1 MANPVLSTWSPISKF
16 TLVHPMSYE
25 NKLHYIPSDAPR
37 WALQNGVFDI
47 STLDRSPYPTGSFNH
62 KSRFWLDHFLR
73 SFRSIVKR
81 MNVNV
86 SWDRVL
92 DAVLDALSD
101 DTNPARNCPLGAE
114 IWLIYWKNEELEI
127 SRKSCES
134 IILLSVFGK
143 VAGTLTQIFL
153 YEKMRL
159 FTLYKMSQSLDWALS
174 KKYRKR
180 VKNHVTTDHKMDGLL
195 WCNDSWA

>member
-1 MANPVLSTWSPISKF
+1 MDFIYTQNYEIDKLYRARSQNLITKADFDMITFCDLSGLLPRGWMWTW
-16 TLVHPMSYE
+16 
-25 NKLHYIPSDAPR
+25 
-37 WALQNGVFDI
+37 G
-47 STLDRSPYPTGSFNH
+47 
-62 KSRFWLDHFLR
+62 
-73 SFRSIVKR
+73 
-81 MNVNV
+81 
-86 SWDRVL
+86 WDSAL